1 MTISTT
7 VFEAPGPQNSRRTVE
22 LAVGA
27 ARELGIETIVIASTT
42 GVVADL
48 LLEQELTGL
57 RP

>member
-7 VFEAPGPQNSRRTVE
+7 VFEAPGLKTP
-22 LAVGA
+22 A
-27 ARELGIETIVIASTT
+27 APWSWPSAPPASSALKPLSSPPPT